1 MAAMDIQLLR
11 GISLFAKMTDDELI
25 ELATLLQRRSVK
37 AHETIFWLGDKGT
50 DFHIIQ
56 NGQVEMLVLDE
67 NGKERSLARLKAGQ
81 FYGELSLLDGGPRT
95 ATARAVT
102 DTVLLCL
109 GRAEFERYLLEH
121 AAASFHVLVVLG
133 QRQREMVDK
142 VRGIKNVNEVVAE
155 EASTWNRVA
164 DVVAGT
170 MASPIFICLQL
181 VIILIWVFVNHF
193 EGPGAFDAYPFSLLS
208 LVVSAESLFL
218 TTFLLVS
225 QGRQDERDRV
235 QADLDYQVNLKAHNE
250 VMQLHAKIDKM
261 QRQLPEEKIEEVS
274 ETP

>member
-11 GISLFAKMTDDELI
+11 GISLFAKMTDDELS
-25 ELATLLQRRSVK
+25 ELGVLLQRREIP
-37 AHETIFWLGDKGT
+37 ANETIFWVGEKGT
-50 DFHIIQ
+50 EFHIIQ
-56 NGQVEMLVLDE
+56 SGQVELLVVDE
-67 NGKERSLARLKAGQ
+67 NGKEQALALLKSGQ

-95 ATARAVT
+95 ATARAVS

-109 GRAEFERYLLEH
+109 ERSQFEHYLLAH
-121 AAASFHVLVVLG
+121 ASAAFHVLVVLG
-133 QRQREMVDK
+133 QRQRE
-142 VRGIKNVNEVVAE
+142 ES
-155 EASTWNRVA
+155 STWNRVA

-181 VIILIWVFVNHF
+181 VIILIWILVNHI
-193 EGPGAFDAYPFSLLS
+193 EGQRAFDAYPFSLLS

-235 QADLDYQVNLKAHNE
+235 RADLDYQVNLKAHKE
-250 VMQLHAKIDKM
+250 VMQLHAKVDKM
-261 QRQLPEEKIEEVS
+261 QRMLPVDKIEEAP
-274 ETP
+274 EIR